1 MSAQKPFYITTTLP
15 YLNAKPH
22 VGFAMEIVRADTI
35 ARYKKLLGH
44 EVFFNTGTDE
54 HGQKIYQ
61 SAIVAGKDTQAYVDG
76 VAEEFRGLKE
86 KLGLLDELTFIRTT
100 DEHHKSAAQE
110 FWKRCEDNGF
120 IYKKAYTGLYCVGC
134 ELFYTE
140 KDLEDRKC
148 PIHLTETQQIEEEN
162 YFFKFS
168 AFEKQLLELYAS
180 RPDFVVPDFRLKE
193 ITTFIEQGLED
204 FSISRLKAKMPW
216 GVPVP
221 GDDEHVMYVWFDA
234 LTNYISTLGWPE
246 DTDNFEKFWKN
257 GTPTQYAGKD
267 NLRQQSAMWQAML
280 MAADLP
286 NSHQIVI
293 NGFINSRGKK
303 MSKSLGNVI
312 NPYDIVEEYGTEAL
326 RYYLLRH
333 LHSFEDSD
341 MTMEK
346 FAEAYNANLANGI
359 GNLASRLLNLGEK
372 NLDTAPEIPEM
383 TIPEDWKQA
392 IEEYRLDRACDIVWR
407 HIGELDVEIA
417 EKEPYRLVKTDP
429 EAAKEMLREMLVKLY
444 TIARMLNPI
453 LPETSKTIKKLVKVN
468 KKPKQPLFERK
479 DK

>member
-1 MSAQKPFYITTTLP
+1 MNDKKPYYITTTLP

-22 VGFAMEIVRADTI
+22 VGFAMEIVRADTV
-35 ARYKKLLGH
+35 ARYKKLLGY

-61 SAIVAGKDTQAYVDG
+61 KAQELGQDTQTYVDG

-100 DEHHKSAAQE
+100 DEHHKSAAQT
-110 FWKRCEDNGF
+110 FWNKCADNGF

-140 KDLEDRKC
+140 KDLEKGKC
-148 PIHLTETQQIEEEN
+148 PIHLTEAQKIEEEN

-168 AFEKQLLELYAS
+168 EFEKPLLDLYAA

-193 ITTFIEQGLED
+193 IKTFIEQGLDD

-221 GDDEHVMYVWFDA
+221 NDDEHVMYVWFDA

-246 DTDNFEKFWKN
+246 NTENFEKFWKN

-293 NGFINSRGKK
+293 NGFINSGGKK

-312 NPYDIVEEYGTEAL
+312 NPYDIVDEYGVDAL

-383 TIPEDWKQA
+383 TIPDDWKKA
-392 IEEYRLDRACDIVWR
+392 MEEFRLDRACDIVWR

-429 EAAKEMLREMLVKLY
+429 EAAKEMLADMLVKLY
-444 TIARMLNPI
+444 TIARMLKPI
-453 LPETSKTIKKLVKVN
+453 LPETSRIIKGLVKAN
-468 KKPKQPLFERK
+468 KKPEKPLFIRK
-479 DK
+479 